1 MNVKNEI
8 WKETSSNVNKLYWQ
22 SFTATT
28 IRSYYDIVDWLY
40 KNMEKQFIG
49 QIGSWVIIS

>member
-1 MNVKNEI
+1 MY
-8 WKETSSNVNKLYWQ
+8 KLHWW
-22 SFTATT
+22 SFTARI

-49 QIGSWVIIS
+49 QISS